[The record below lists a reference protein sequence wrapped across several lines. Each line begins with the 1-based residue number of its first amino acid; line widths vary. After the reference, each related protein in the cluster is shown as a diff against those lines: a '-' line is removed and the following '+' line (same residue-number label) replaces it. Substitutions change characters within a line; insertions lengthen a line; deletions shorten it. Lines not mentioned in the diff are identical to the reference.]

1 MIPYVG
7 MGALK
12 KTSIYL
18 DEELDQALARRAAED
33 GITKAELIRRQL
45 QTAVARPRRPRISV
59 GLFDSGL
66 GDLARNDEKY
76 LAEVL
81 EAKQREREG
90 QRRPAP

>member
-1 MIPYVG
+1 

-45 QTAVARPRRPRISV
+45 ETAVARPRRPRISV
-59 GLFDSGL
+59 GLFNSGL
-66 GDLARNDEKY
+66 GDLARNHDRY
-76 LAEVL
+76 LREGL
-81 EAKQREREG
+81 DDGDRRERRGE
-90 QRRPAP
+90 

>member
-1 MIPYVG
+1 

-45 QTAVARPRRPRISV
+45 ETAVARPRRPRISV
-59 GLFDSGL
+59 GLFNSGL
-66 GDLARNDEKY
+66 GDLARNHDRYLREGLDEKDR
-76 LAEVL
+76 
-81 EAKQREREG
+81 RERRGE
-90 QRRPAP
+90 

>member
-1 MIPYVG
+1 

-45 QTAVARPRRPRISV
+45 ETAVARPRRPRISV
-59 GLFDSGL
+59 GLFNSGL
-66 GDLARNDEKY
+66 GDLARNHDRYLREGLDEKDR
-76 LAEVL
+76 
-81 EAKQREREG
+81 RERRG
-90 QRRPAP
+90 A